1 MENGINDLIIRIK
14 NGYMASLKEVS
25 APYSHFGNAV
35 AQKLKAKGFIGN
47 VAKKDRLLIIE
58 LKYEAGLPS
67 LTGVK
72 IFSKPGQRAYISY
85 KKLKPVLGG
94 LGYAFL
100 STSKGIMTH
109 VEAKK
114 AKLGGEEL
122 FEIW

>member
-1 MENGINDLIIRIK
+1 
-14 NGYMASLKEVS
+14 MASLKEVT
-25 APYSHFGNAV
+25 APYSRFSNAV
-35 AQKLKAKGFIGN
+35 AQKLKAKGFVKSVI
-47 VAKKDRLLIIE
+47 KKDRLLMIE
-58 LKYEAGLPS
+58 LKYEAGVPS

-94 LGYAFL
+94 LGYAIL